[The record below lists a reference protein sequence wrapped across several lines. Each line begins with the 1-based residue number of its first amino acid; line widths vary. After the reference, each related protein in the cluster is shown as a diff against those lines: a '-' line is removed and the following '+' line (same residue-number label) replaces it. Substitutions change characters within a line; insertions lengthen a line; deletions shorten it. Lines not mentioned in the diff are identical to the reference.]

1 MKKQHKILIIIASIA
16 VVSVVLFFTNFGFYK
31 ADVYPGGPRKFLIRK
46 VSNPNMYL
54 NFIKPSAESLIE
66 YGDLIIHKSP
76 ELLDPPFSEKE
87 NICSRVIAKPGDIV
101 SIVDSKVFVN
111 DKLVEETYDRYFRY
125 RVNTN
130 ESMNFQELLKD
141 FKVHIIDS
149 MNNNK
154 ACDIITTSYIAEKI
168 EECEGVL
175 NVRKIVESKGTANIH
190 VFPHQSYP
198 WNPDNFGPLII
209 PGKGV
214 TVSLNRNSINLYK
227 KIIDYYEE
235 HELYIFGENIEID
248 GVATKQYVVKE
259 NYYFVLND
267 NRYNRDDS
275 RHWGFIPES
284 YIVGKVIN

>member
-16 VVSVVLFFTNFGFYK
+16 VVSVVMFFTSFGFYK
-31 ADVYPGGPRKFLIRK
+31 ADVYPGGPRKFLVRK
-46 VSNPNMYL
+46 ISNPNMYL
-54 NFIKPSAESLIE
+54 NFIKPSAASIID
-66 YGDLIIHKSP
+66 YGDLVIHKSP
-76 ELLDPPFSEKE
+76 ELMDPPFSQKE
-87 NICSRVIAKPGDIV
+87 NICSRIIAKPGDIV
-101 SIVDSKVFVN
+101 SIVDTKVFVN
-111 DKLVEETYDRYFRY
+111 DKLVEESYDRYFRY

-130 ESMNFQELLKD
+130 EYMNFQDLLKD

-154 ACDIITTSYIAEKI
+154 ACDIITTAYIAEKI

-198 WNPDNFGPLII
+198 WNPDNFGPVII
-209 PGKGV
+209 PGEGV

-248 GVATKQYVVKE
+248 GVATKQYVVGE

-267 NRYNRDDS
+267 NRYNRYDS